1 MFAGQVDVFDSNSS
15 QINFDLN
22 FNSEPDCGYRA
33 AHGFK
38 TKQSE
43 FIGINSIFD
52 GGNSNSNLVS

>member
-1 MFAGQVDVFDSNSS
+1 MFLIPIRPKS
-15 QINFDLN
+15 IFDLN
-22 FNSEPDCGYRA
+22 FNSETDCGYRA